1 MFHNKMISKII
12 PYVSHK
18 IVKNPINKTQKLD
31 LQILNKNKQPQTQ
44 VVSPLFR
51 IDLIINNP

>member
-1 MFHNKMISKII
+1 MISKII